1 MNLEIKDTREEIWE
15 KIQELIEKYEY
26 YDQMSISSF
35 HSEFFQKVEK
45 YNKDYNRTIVFG
57 KLQWTP
63 SDINYRQLHQISLH
77 SFSLTKEVVKKAH
90 DEGKVVGVWF
100 MPSEPDYYYDLF
112 EMGVD
117 VIITDYPKKVANQL
131 QEYYSNNIYLEGC
144 KSIDIIFNNIY
155 GNISNCTSC
164 QNGYELVKIHEQDR
178 NLCKLKYEL
187 DPDLYTKDISGV
199 YHQKNIFAIKMLM
212 SPIEYH
218 TICQKNGKTIFYF
231 EWLFDLV
238 GYDITEKNFLVSK
251 DKVKFSSYS
260 LLTQKHIK
268 KLDFSKIEIY
278 VDNKLINHEDFLCI
292 DLYDTVYYVIY
303 KVMGAHCYFIY
314 RGEKKESYYVI
325 FRLFDNNYLS
335 FVTYDNKFLSNK
347 NSWGQYYSAIFYP
360 SSNSN
365 SSCSIIKDPFQE
377 RISCIDKIND
387 CMFCENEN
395 VCQKCNYGFSLY
407 NEHCLPS
414 TQFQNNVKYFTPDN
428 GTNYY
433 TCSSIISDCE
443 ECSYDAFSFNKFH
456 CSKCSNGLKLS
467 ETYECVS
474 DGINTIPK
482 ASYDPIVITS
492 NFDQTIKAGDRIE
505 FQIEQI
511 QESKYYLNNN
521 EIIFEDI
528 KKTKALFFK
537 YCQPYP
543 PDGIITMIRCFVS
556 SNIIRGEYSVISDGQ
571 NISIQPGK
579 SITFTVDESEGGM
592 FTQSLS
598 RIYNKIEKAI
608 LYFVFTI
615 LYYDSKIKPGDL
627 FPYKVYLLGNKRKF
641 IRMRNLEE
649 KYDYNISFPNCT
661 AVSYSDEDNS
671 AIGNISCYMPNYVPA
686 GTYTKLQSD
695 GFDVSPN
702 SKLDIVFMEDYNASK
717 FDNPE
722 YIHKKRSSS
731 SGSKLWI
738 ILLIIGIV
746 LLIVITIV
754 IIFCISKRKGNNK
767 NNEES
772 TNNDNTKRNFDN
784 NTSSEYNTNQYNL

>member
-1 MNLEIKDTREEIWE
+1 
-15 KIQELIEKYEY
+15 
-26 YDQMSISSF
+26 
-35 HSEFFQKVEK
+35 
-45 YNKDYNRTIVFG
+45 
-57 KLQWTP
+57 
-63 SDINYRQLHQISLH
+63 
-77 SFSLTKEVVKKAH
+77 
-90 DEGKVVGVWF
+90 
-100 MPSEPDYYYDLF
+100 
-112 EMGVD
+112 
-117 VIITDYPKKVANQL
+117 
-131 QEYYSNNIYLEGC
+131 
-144 KSIDIIFNNIY
+144 
-155 GNISNCTSC
+155 
-164 QNGYELVKIHEQDR
+164 
-178 NLCKLKYEL
+178 
-187 DPDLYTKDISGV
+187 
-199 YHQKNIFAIKMLM
+199 
-212 SPIEYH
+212 
-218 TICQKNGKTIFYF
+218 
-231 EWLFDLV
+231 
-238 GYDITEKNFLVSK
+238 
-251 DKVKFSSYS
+251 
-260 LLTQKHIK
+260 
-268 KLDFSKIEIY
+268 
-278 VDNKLINHEDFLCI
+278 
-292 DLYDTVYYVIY
+292 
-303 KVMGAHCYFIY
+303 
-314 RGEKKESYYVI
+314 
-325 FRLFDNNYLS
+325 
-335 FVTYDNKFLSNK
+335 
-347 NSWGQYYSAIFYP
+347 
-360 SSNSN
+360 
-365 SSCSIIKDPFQE
+365 
-377 RISCIDKIND
+377 
-387 CMFCENEN
+387 
-395 VCQKCNYGFSLY
+395 
-407 NEHCLPS
+407 
-414 TQFQNNVKYFTPDN
+414 
-428 GTNYY
+428 
-433 TCSSIISDCE
+433 
-443 ECSYDAFSFNKFH
+443 
-456 CSKCSNGLKLS
+456 
-467 ETYECVS
+467 
-474 DGINTIPK
+474 
-482 ASYDPIVITS
+482 
-492 NFDQTIKAGDRIE
+492 
-505 FQIEQI
+505 
-511 QESKYYLNNN
+511 
-521 EIIFEDI
+521 
-528 KKTKALFFK
+528 
-537 YCQPYP
+537 
-543 PDGIITMIRCFVS
+543 MIRCFVS